1 MSLTALA
8 TPEVAVTVSEKV
20 QRSPRPIP
28 WACAVLLWLAMA
40 LLIDRQLRAVLDGA
54 PDGVLVES
62 GERILYLNPAY
73 ARLLGYPSTTDLN
86 TATISDIAHEEDLE
100 RLAWFGRCRRLGNPA
115 PTRYLFRARSRDG
128 AIVTLDASISMTRL
142 DQELLITTIVREVPE
157 QPVLADLNRT
167 MPGLK
172 RLSSRE
178 AEVLRH
184 VMAGRRSK
192 EIAALLGI
200 SEKTIGTHRSRA
212 FRKLA
217 VRNDRDLFRIA
228 AEQGAI

>member
-1 MSLTALA
+1 MTMA
-8 TPEVAVTVSEKV
+8 T
-20 QRSPRPIP
+20 
-28 WACAVLLWLAMA
+28 
-40 LLIDRQLRAVLDGA
+40 LIDRQLRAVLDGA

-62 GERILYLNPAY
+62 GDRIVYINPAY
-73 ARLLGYPSTTDLN
+73 AHLLGYPSTTDLN
-86 TATISDIAHEEDLE
+86 TATLRDIAFEDDLE
-100 RLAWFGRCRRLGNPA
+100 RLTWFGTCRRMGNPA
-115 PTRYLFRARSRDG
+115 PTRYLFRARSRG
-128 AIVTLDASISMTRL
+128 GTAVSLDASISLTRF
-142 DQELLITTIVREVPE
+142 DQELLITTIVREVAVAE
-157 QPVLADLNRT
+157 QPVPADLERA